1 MIVSIETPIII
12 FPLQIR
18 SAFSTAH
25 SKLTDAKRILALG
38 ANRSILGTIIRPDPL
53 LLKRK
58 AGCNG
63 EITFV
68 RLLPGAGE
76 PVVQQPNGS
85 GDLLGNWDLLDDE
98 PLPRE
103 NGVAEDKRIKSSRK
117 SRKLKKK
124 TMDDSGQSSSG
135 KKRKRVEN
143 GSGRKSSKPWWKKKS

>member
-1 MIVSIETPIII
+1 M
-12 FPLQIR
+12 QIR

-58 AGCNG
+58 GGCNG
-63 EITFV
+63 EITFD

-76 PVVQQPNGS
+76 PVVPQSNSS
-85 GDLLGNWDLLDDE
+85 GDILGNWDLFDDE

-103 NGVAEDKRIKSSRK
+103 NGGVEDKRIKSSRK

-124 TMDDSGQSSSG
+124 MKDDSGQSSSG
-135 KKRKRVEN
+135 KKRKREEN
-143 GSGRKSSKPWWKKKS
+143 GGGKKSSKPWWKKKS